1 MGFCYCGLITD
12 RLYNFN
18 GTGGSDPTMDAG
30 LLATL
35 RDRCPP
41 RPHTENASR
50 ADRRAD
56 RPVWP
61 RQLLLPRRARRESR
75 PAGGPGA
82 RVLRHGP
89 PDRGLVRCAA
99 EELQEAVREVH
110 VEGSTVDGWFFL
122 LIFFGINLTS
132 SALTE

>member
-50 ADRRAD
+50 AARRAD

-82 RVLRHGP
+82 RVPRHGP
-89 PDRGLVRCAA
+89 PDRGLVRRAA

-110 VEGSTVDGWFFL
+110 MSKGQQLMDGSFY
-122 LIFFGINLTS
+122 
-132 SALTE
+132 